1 MADTDS
7 ENEGILN
14 NIQRLVIRPPGHT
27 GKAKKGHICFD
38 GGHETMNLGRVDFI
52 TNQEYDLFIRPDTA
66 NPRARLWFHFTVEN
80 TQRDQR
86 VIFNVVNLSKW
97 RTLFADGLT
106 PVVKST
112 SRPRWQRMQRQFVF
126 YYRSPIHS
134 DHFVLSFAFSFDRED
149 ERYSFALAQPYSL
162 SRYNLYLEAILAAK
176 HSFLHCE
183 TIGRT
188 IQVRSSILQIVL
200 PLYYSREVVRCAMHL
215 SLATATAMHTVPK
228 WVK

>member
-106 PVVKST
+106 PVQT
-112 SRPRWQRMQRQFVF
+112 CA
-126 YYRSPIHS
+126 
-134 DHFVLSFAFSFDRED
+134 DH
-149 ERYSFALAQPYSL
+149 
-162 SRYNLYLEAILAAK
+162 I
-176 HSFLHCE
+176 
-183 TIGRT
+183 
-188 IQVRSSILQIVL
+188 
-200 PLYYSREVVRCAMHL
+200 
-215 SLATATAMHTVPK
+215 
-228 WVK
+228 

>member
-80 TQRDQR
+80 TQ
-86 VIFNVVNLSKW
+86 VGGELFHPSSKKK
-97 RTLFADGLT
+97 RKKKVPLNN
-106 PVVKST
+106 
-112 SRPRWQRMQRQFVF
+112 Q
-126 YYRSPIHS
+126 
-134 DHFVLSFAFSFDRED
+134 
-149 ERYSFALAQPYSL
+149 SL
-162 SRYNLYLEAILAAK
+162 SHFWVDNVGFNLKQFFFHFKQNKA
-176 HSFLHCE
+176 
-183 TIGRT
+183 
-188 IQVRSSILQIVL
+188 
-200 PLYYSREVVRCAMHL
+200 
-215 SLATATAMHTVPK
+215 
-228 WVK
+228 

>member
-80 TQRDQR
+80 TQ
-86 VIFNVVNLSKW
+86 VCGELF
-97 RTLFADGLT
+97 TLHL
-106 PVVKST
+106 KK
-112 SRPRWQRMQRQFVF
+112 RKKC
-126 YYRSPIHS
+126 PIH
-134 DHFVLSFAFSFDRED
+134 DKIT
-149 ERYSFALAQPYSL
+149 
-162 SRYNLYLEAILAAK
+162 N
-176 HSFLHCE
+176 FLH
-183 TIGRT
+183 IFGW
-188 IQVRSSILQIVL
+188 IMLVLILDSFFYFNSNLQTKL
-200 PLYYSREVVRCAMHL
+200 STHSPEQFPFSAKCSRE
-215 SLATATAMHTVPK
+215 
-228 WVK
+228 

>member
-80 TQRDQR
+80 TQVCSELFHPSSQKKKK
-86 VIFNVVNLSKW
+86 NV
-97 RTLFADGLT
+97 
-106 PVVKST
+106 PST
-112 SRPRWQRMQRQFVF
+112 IR
-126 YYRSPIHS
+126 
-134 DHFVLSFAFSFDRED
+134 
-149 ERYSFALAQPYSL
+149 
-162 SRYNLYLEAILAAK
+162 
-176 HSFLHCE
+176 
-183 TIGRT
+183 
-188 IQVRSSILQIVL
+188 
-200 PLYYSREVVRCAMHL
+200 
-215 SLATATAMHTVPK
+215 
-228 WVK
+228 

>member
-80 TQRDQR
+80 TQ
-86 VIFNVVNLSKW
+86 VGGE
-97 RTLFADGLT
+97 LFHPSSQKKKEKKSS
-106 PVVKST
+106 PVK
-112 SRPRWQRMQRQFVF
+112 
-126 YYRSPIHS
+126 
-134 DHFVLSFAFSFDRED
+134 
-149 ERYSFALAQPYSL
+149 
-162 SRYNLYLEAILAAK
+162 
-176 HSFLHCE
+176 
-183 TIGRT
+183 
-188 IQVRSSILQIVL
+188 
-200 PLYYSREVVRCAMHL
+200 
-215 SLATATAMHTVPK
+215 
-228 WVK
+228 